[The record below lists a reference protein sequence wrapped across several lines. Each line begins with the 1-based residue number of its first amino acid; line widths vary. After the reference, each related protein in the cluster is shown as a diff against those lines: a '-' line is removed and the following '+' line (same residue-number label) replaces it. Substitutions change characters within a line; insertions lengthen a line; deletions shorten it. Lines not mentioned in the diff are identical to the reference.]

1 MSRFALII
9 EYDGANYAGWQLQN
23 NQRTIQGEIEKAFEQ
38 LTQTQV
44 RITGSGRTDS
54 GVHAR
59 RQVAHFDSPKSTL
72 SKDNYRRGLNSY
84 LNDDIIIKDCQPVPD
99 DFHARFQA
107 IQRDYS
113 YSITLESVAIDR
125 QYLWYVPDALDLE
138 LLQSA
143 ASFIRGTHDFRS
155 FMHARSDVENTVCH
169 ISESSWKIQP
179 KKLRYLIYGNR
190 FLHNMVRCLVGT
202 MIEVARGRYT
212 LDELRDFVE
221 NPDKEASVVCAPAH
235 GLVLE
240 HVHYEKGL
248 LE

>member
-1 MSRFALII
+1 MSRFALLI

-23 NQRTIQGEIEKAFEQ
+23 DQPTIQGEIEKALEQ

-44 RITGSGRTDS
+44 RITGSGRTDA

-59 RQVAHFDSPKSTL
+59 HQIAHFDSPKSTL

-84 LNDDIIIKDCQPVPD
+84 LNDDIIVKDCQSVPD

-107 IQRDYS
+107 IRRDYS
-113 YSITLESVAIDR
+113 YAITRELVALDR
-125 QYLWYVPDALDLE
+125 QYLWYVPDSLDTE
-138 LLQSA
+138 LLQRA
-143 ASFIRGTHDFRS
+143 AKCIRGEHDFRS

-179 KKLRYLIYGNR
+179 EKLRYLIYGNR

-212 LDELRDFVE
+212 LGEFQDFME
-221 NPDKEASVVCAPAH
+221 NPDKEAPVVSAPAH

-248 LE
+248 FE